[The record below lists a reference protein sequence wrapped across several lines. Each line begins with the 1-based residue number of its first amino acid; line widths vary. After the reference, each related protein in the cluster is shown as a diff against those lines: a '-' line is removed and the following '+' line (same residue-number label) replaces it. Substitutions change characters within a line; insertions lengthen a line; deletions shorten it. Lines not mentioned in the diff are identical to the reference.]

1 MRPFDFL
8 APLERDFG
16 SHTARFDRDIVCRIA
31 RGHHRAEGQMAL
43 YIERRRFIVAIGSAA
58 VAWPLAAGAQ
68 EPGRTY
74 RLEVASSL
82 LLRADEVIE

>member
-1 MRPFDFL
+1 
-8 APLERDFG
+8 
-16 SHTARFDRDIVCRIA
+16 
-31 RGHHRAEGQMAL
+31 MAL